1 MASQARKG
9 GVSLP
14 ERRNPKKDDGGPGIL
29 AKISQSKIVARGKQY
44 TSDTSF
50 VVNKLIKSTGRAAW
64 ILSTTFLILVVPLI
78 IEMDRDQQLTELELQ
93 QANIL
98 GTPPSGAAPALK

>member
-1 MASQARKG
+1 MATPARKG

-14 ERRNPKKDDGGPGIL
+14 ERRNPKKGDGVL
-29 AKISQSKIVARGKQY
+29 AKISQSTIVAKGKQY
-44 TSDTSF
+44 SSDTMF
-50 VVNKLIKSTGRAAW
+50 VTKKLLKSTGKAAW
-64 ILSTTFLILVVPLI
+64 IFGTTFLILVVPLI

-98 GTPPSGAAPALK
+98 GTK